1 MSNIADTFTSG
12 PASDAVPEVIVAADS
27 LVAAV
32 EAVEH
37 LGACSTDYD
46 ALSDAQ
52 LLAGQR
58 ELARLGRLVETRQA
72 WMAKALAHRSRPE
85 LGQQGLAAQQ
95 GFLSPDELIQKITG
109 STRKDAQKL
118 VGVAGC
124 SPTPKPPT
132 PRRRTSRRVG

>member
-1 MSNIADTFTSG
+1 MSTFADTSAPGTPPG
-12 PASDAVPEVIVAADS
+12 PVVPADS

-46 ALSDAQ
+46 TLSDAE

-58 ELARLGRLVETRQA
+58 ELARLGHLVETRQT

-95 GFLSPDELIQKITG
+95 GFLGPAELIQDLTG
-109 STRKDAQKL
+109 STRQDARKL
-118 VGVAGC
+118 VD
-124 SPTPKPPT
+124 
-132 PRRRTSRRVG
+132 VGRMLA